1 MKLKQYLNEAKRLIL
16 KAPIK
21 KKINK
26 ELINLTTPKGKTFYF
41 RQIPLQ
47 DIWAI
52 LEKYGIVV
60 LQEDGTKWDG
70 FLTGRSA
77 QVYFDIAPID
87 SEIEGYSK
95 YRIHVPY
102 TNANLALS
110 WYKMSSGN
118 YEINTYVT

>member
-1 MKLKQYLNEAKRLIL
+1 MKFNQYINEARITL

-26 ELINLTTPKGKTFYF
+26 ELINLTTPKNKTIYF

-47 DIWAI
+47 DIWSI
-52 LEKYGIVV
+52 LRKYGVIV

-70 FLTGRSA
+70 FLVGRQA
-77 QVYFDIAPID
+77 QTYFDIAPID
-87 SEIEGYSK
+87 SEIEGHSK

-102 TNANLALS
+102 DNARLALS
-110 WYKMSSGN
+110 WYKMTSGN
-118 YEINTYVT
+118 YEVTTYIT

>member
-1 MKLKQYLNEAKRLIL
+1 MKFKEYITEAARVTLKT
-16 KAPIK
+16 PIK

-26 ELINLTTPKGKTFYF
+26 ELINLTTPKNKTQYF
-41 RQIPLQ
+41 RAIPLQ
-47 DIWAI
+47 DIWDI
-52 LEKYGIVV
+52 LKKYNIVV

-77 QVYFDIAPID
+77 QTYFDIASID
-87 SEIEGYSK
+87 SEVEGYSK

-102 TNANLALS
+102 TNAQLALS

-118 YEINTYVT
+118 YEITTYVT